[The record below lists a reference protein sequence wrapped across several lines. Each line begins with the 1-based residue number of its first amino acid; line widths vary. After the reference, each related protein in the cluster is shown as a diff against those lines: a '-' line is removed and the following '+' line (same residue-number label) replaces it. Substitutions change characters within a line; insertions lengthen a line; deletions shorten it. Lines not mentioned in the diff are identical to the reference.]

1 MLQQTNEFLFGVDI
15 IIPRPMRMRRLPF
28 ESGRFVVFLFLDFVA
43 RTLLELAV
51 FIIV

>member
-15 IIPRPMRMRRLPF
+15 IMPRPMRMRRLPV
-28 ESGRFVVFLFLDFVA
+28 ESGRFVVFLFLDFVV
-43 RTLLELAV
+43 TLLELAV